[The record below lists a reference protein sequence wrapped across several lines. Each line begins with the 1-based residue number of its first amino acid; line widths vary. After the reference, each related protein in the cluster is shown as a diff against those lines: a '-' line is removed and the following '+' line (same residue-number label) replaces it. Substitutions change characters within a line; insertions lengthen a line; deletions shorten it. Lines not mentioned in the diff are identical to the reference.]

1 MEENLRFLVIFTLY
15 LEYKNAH
22 FGVSTRYTSVYRKKW
37 GGDTLLCVLIEY
49 TFAVLLILACREG
62 LCQAP
67 STSPICSLCYREHND
82 FSSPLP
88 SKINVEICA
97 WYA

>member
-1 MEENLRFLVIFTLY
+1 MHI
-15 LEYKNAH
+15 LEFQQDILLCTEK
-22 FGVSTRYTSVYRKKW
+22 S
-37 GGDTLLCVLIEY
+37 GDLCVLIEY
-49 TFAVLLILACREG
+49 TFAVLLILTCRER

-82 FSSPLP
+82 FSTPLP
-88 SKINVEICA
+88 SKINVEIFA